1 MGREG
6 VKRER
11 EERSDVR
18 IILERRKDDS
28 EIVMGVV
35 GEDEGNEV

>member
-1 MGREG
+1 MKRE
-6 VKRER
+6 RER

-28 EIVMGVV
+28 KIIMRVV